1 LDCQEEEILKS
12 DESCISNPEIP
23 KFLIGR
29 SGRRQQSNQNFRD
42 FGIWNAGFVRFQ
54 NFRGVKVS
62 LGRALVLTISDS
74 ASVGKRED
82 LSGPEAR
89 RILEEAGFE
98 VAAVEILPD
107 ERADIES
114 RLKRASGEGFRLVVT
129 TGGTGLS
136 PRDVTPEA
144 TLAVIDRHVPGIAE
158 LMRFESLKIT
168 PRAALSRAVSGIRQS
183 TLIINLPGS
192 VKGVRECLAAV
203 RPVLAHA
210 VEVLKQ
216 SSLGCGE

>member
-1 LDCQEEEILKS
+1 M
-12 DESCISNPEIP
+12 
-23 KFLIGR
+23 
-29 SGRRQQSNQNFRD
+29 
-42 FGIWNAGFVRFQ
+42 
-54 NFRGVKVS
+54 
-62 LGRALVLTISDS
+62 LGQALVLTISDT
-74 ASVGKRED
+74 AAAGKRED
-82 LSGPEAR
+82 LSGPAAKA
-89 RILEEAGFE
+89 ILEEAGFE

-107 ERADIES
+107 ERDNIES
-114 RLKRASGEGFRLVVT
+114 RLRRASEEGYRLVVT
-129 TGGTGLS
+129 SGGTGLS

-158 LMRFESLKIT
+158 LMRLESLKIT

-210 VEVLKQ
+210 VEVLNQ

>member
-1 LDCQEEEILKS
+1 MQ
-12 DESCISNPEIP
+12 ESCNFEIS
-23 KFLIGR
+23 
-29 SGRRQQSNQNFRD
+29 
-42 FGIWNAGFVRFQ
+42 VM
-54 NFRGVKVS
+54 S

-74 ASVGKRED
+74 AAAGKRED

-89 RILEEAGFE
+89 RILEEAGFD
-98 VAAVEILPD
+98 VGAVEVLPD

-114 RLKRASGEGFRLVVT
+114 RLRRASQENYLLVVT
-129 TGGTGLS
+129 SGGTGLS

-144 TLAVIDRHVPGIAE
+144 TGAVIDRNVPGIAE
-158 LMRFESLKIT
+158 LMRLESLKAT
-168 PRAALSRAVSGIRQS
+168 PRASLSRAISGIRGS

-203 RPVLAHA
+203 RPILSHA
-210 VEVLKQ
+210 VQVLKE